1 MVANVQVCK
10 LTKETRWVCIPTFRY
25 LPYFYLLV
33 EVLEK
38 KMMYQIYLFTENTVC
53 FKKTIINLHPA
64 SLHKAIIPVSNPP
77 DKKYEVK
84 SDALLSYVG
93 R

>member
-1 MVANVQVCK
+1 
-10 LTKETRWVCIPTFRY
+10 
-25 LPYFYLLV
+25 
-33 EVLEK
+33 
-38 KMMYQIYLFTENTVC
+38 MMYQIYLFTENTVC

-64 SLHKAIIPVSNPP
+64 SLHKAIIPVSNPS
-77 DKKYEVK
+77 DKKSEVK